1 MVLILDIENIFTRLK
16 NKLYQ
21 PVMNLF
27 KCLLGNLGIIGHI
40 SIVIWNLSYK
50 GQPCQKLEIE
60 ISRYH

>member
-40 SIVIWNLSYK
+40 SIVI
-50 GQPCQKLEIE
+50 
-60 ISRYH
+60 